1 MPPLVAICLMSYLGV
16 SQAVQHD
23 SLFNRKT
30 QSRPV
35 VLRYKSDVSLTSDN
49 GVETESPQDLHHQVS
64 SETRAFLE
72 STPASMGGKKHASH
86 RFSPT
91 ADIQE
96 IYRDK
101 LAVKITP
108 VQRAPKRIAGATAEP
123 ERKLD
128 EVGLSNPS
136 STVIAKAPGLSSLL
150 AEEEA
155 LIPAEAGS
163 NLRSI
168 GHNVVQKGSAIVS
181 EIRSAIQPKAIAA
194 SSAQGSAA
202 AVKPKVDVVGLTKQ
216 VLSPVLNKFLPSM
229 QPRPSLEAAGADS
242 LAQKS
247 LLDILKGLGQRIT
260 GGAGFDHPVPA
271 FAQGGGVRGP
281 PVAGLPALPG
291 LKSQSNVDIMGLLSS
306 IGKRV
311 MEKSNITSLM
321 QPNAL
326 QRMAD
331 NLTDALVPNMPI
343 LDLELFMGR
352 WFEGVNSPRASEDR
366 CIVHHFGGLTE
377 NGKTATY
384 TALKIYR
391 EGSDFGQV
399 RYSIGYAFRGGRQ
412 PGMLQMHS
420 SESSDPV
427 PFWIYN
433 VGPITN
439 DTLGNNR
446 YEYAVVSNWIR
457 YPVTVLVRDPD
468 TFKTK
473 YEDEVLQW
481 LEKNHFIN
489 GLVRAFNLV
498 QPVSYDNCRY
508 SENAFAILG

>member
-1 MPPLVAICLMSYLGV
+1 MLVFLVICLISYFGV
-16 SQAVQHD
+16 THGAQHS
-23 SLFNRKT
+23 SLFNSKT

-35 VLRYKSDVSLTSDN
+35 VLRYKSDVSLNDAD
-49 GVETESPQDLHHQVS
+49 ETEPVRNTQHVS
-64 SETRAFLE
+64 AETRAYLE
-72 STPASMGGKKHASH
+72 AASAPMIRKQVATRK
-86 RFSPT
+86 FSPT
-91 ADIQE
+91 ADIQQF
-96 IYRDK
+96 YRDK

-108 VQRAPKRIAGATAEP
+108 LQRNPKRVAAGAPAEP
-123 ERKLD
+123 VRM
-128 EVGLSNPS
+128 LSEADLPS
-136 STVIAKAPGLSSLL
+136 PSPAAIAKAPGLSSLL

-155 LIPAEAGS
+155 LIPSGAAP
-163 NLRSI
+163 NLRNI
-168 GHNVVQKGSAIVS
+168 GQNIVQKGSAIVS
-181 EIRSAIQPKAIAA
+181 EIQSAVPKVV
-194 SSAQGSAA
+194 
-202 AVKPKVDVVGLTKQ
+202 AVSPAEGTAGKPKVDVVGLTKQ
-216 VLSPVLNKFLPSM
+216 VLSPVLRKFLPSAEPM
-229 QPRPSLEAAGADS
+229 PSFSAASADPLS
-242 LAQKS
+242 HKG

-260 GGAGFDHPVPA
+260 GGAGFGQALPA
-271 FAQGGGVRGP
+271 FGQGAGIRGP

-291 LKSQSNVDIMGLLSS
+291 LPGLKSQSSVDIMGLLSS
-306 IGKRV
+306 IGKRI

-326 QRMAD
+326 QKMAD
-331 NLTDALVPNMPI
+331 NLTDALVPDMPN

-433 VGPITN
+433 VGPVSN
-439 DTLGNNR
+439 DTLGNSR
-446 YEYAVVSNWIR
+446 YEYAVISNWIR

-468 TFKTK
+468 TFKSK

-508 SENAFAILG
+508 SENAFEVLG